1 MRLQLTVVEGETPTS
16 PKEMKVLVD
25 EELDRFDQWWAAQQ
39 GHQDP
44 MHSLER
50 MLVATYLVQK
60 LQGRIP

>member
-1 MRLQLTVVEGETPTS
+1 MRLQLTVIEGEIPTS
-16 PKEMKVLVD
+16 PKEMKVLID
-25 EELDRFDQWWAAQQ
+25 GELDRFDQWWADQP
-39 GHQDP
+39 GHEDP